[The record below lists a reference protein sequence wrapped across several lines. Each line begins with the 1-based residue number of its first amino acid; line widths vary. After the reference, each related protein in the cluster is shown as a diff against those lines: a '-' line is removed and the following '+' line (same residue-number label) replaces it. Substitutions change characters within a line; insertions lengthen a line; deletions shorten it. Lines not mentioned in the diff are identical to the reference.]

1 MTRYLSEHATGAPA
15 TLKAKGDDLKTFLEW
30 FTWAYGGDSV
40 ERWNRAATNAFL
52 QALQSARDEA
62 EKPRWANRSINR
74 KLDHLRTFARWILAQ
89 VPCPLFA
96 DPMQGIK
103 RLDVPLLQA
112 QRISDRD
119 MLRLETAARN
129 LIGTET
135 KRDRKRITLGTSELR
150 KNTRPFRDYAI
161 FALLRGSGLR
171 VQAVAS
177 LNLEQVQ
184 GRRLVKV
191 KEKGSQER
199 DVVISSDAME
209 ALRHYIETERP
220 IDADAWNGG
229 RSLFLSIPCEARK
242 RNDGLKG
249 RMDVRTVRY
258 VIEKIARK
266 ALGDEGAS
274 RIHPHLFRH
283 NMGFLM
289 NEKGGITA
297 VQRQLAHKNITYSAV
312 YCQRTDE
319 ELEGYLDEG
328 DARGKAPKASDPFGG
343 VRGAW

>member
-1 MTRYLSEHATGAPA
+1 MVRYLAEHATGAPA
-15 TLKAKGDDLKTFLEW
+15 TLKAKGDDLRTFLEW
-30 FTWAYGGDSV
+30 FLWAYGGDQV
-40 ERWNRAATNAFL
+40 DLWNRAATNAFL
-52 QALQSARDEA
+52 QGLQAAQDGVG
-62 EKPRWANRSINR
+62 KPRWANRSINR

-96 DPMQGIK
+96 DPIQGIK

-112 QRISDRD
+112 KRISERD

-135 KRDRKRITLGTSELR
+135 KHDRKRTALGTSELR
-150 KNTRPFRDYAI
+150 KSARPFRDYAI

-171 VQAVAS
+171 VNALCN
-177 LNLEQVQ
+177 LNTEQLH
-184 GRRLVKV
+184 GRRILKV

-199 DVVISSDAME
+199 DVVISGDAAE
-209 ALRHYIETERP
+209 ALQHYLQTERLL
-220 IDADAWNGG
+220 DAEAWNGS
-229 RSLFLSIPCEARK
+229 RSLFLSVPSEAQK
-242 RNDGLKG
+242 RNDGRKG
-249 RMDVRTVRY
+249 RMDVRTIRY

-266 ALGDEGAS
+266 ALGDEGAA

-297 VQRQLAHKNITYSAV
+297 VQRQLAHRNIAYSAV

-319 ELEGYLDEG
+319 ELEGYMDEKGGNLDNS
-328 DARGKAPKASDPFGG
+328 KNSI
-343 VRGAW
+343 